1 MENKLMMKM
10 VVGTETIFFIALMI
24 TYVYFS
30 VTPGFSRSSQ
40 QLLDIKT
47 AGLFSILLFSSSF
60 TFWRAE
66 VNYYR
71 GNFQRLKIWLGLTIL
86 LGMVFLFGQGQEYWR
101 LLHENF
107 SISKD
112 MFGTNFFTLTGF
124 HSLHVLMGLI
134 LLTVILTLI
143 LQGEF
148 EDSSSTVISTAGIYW
163 HFVDIVW
170 LVVFL
175 LVYVLPVILK

>member
-10 VVGTETIFFIALMI
+10 VIGTEAIFFIALMI

-30 VTPGFSRSSQ
+30 VTPGFNSASLR
-40 QLLDIKT
+40 LLDIKT
-47 AGLFSILLFSSSF
+47 TGLFSVLLFLSSF

-66 VNYYR
+66 VNFR
-71 GNFQRLKIWLGLTIL
+71 QGNIQRLKLWMGLTIL

-124 HSLHVLMGLI
+124 HSLHVFMGLI
-134 LLTVILTLI
+134 LLTVILILI
-143 LQGEF
+143 LLGDF
-148 EDSSSTVISTAGIYW
+148 DDPGSTVISTAGIYW

-170 LVVFL
+170 MLVFL
-175 LVYVLPVILK
+175 LVYVLPVLK